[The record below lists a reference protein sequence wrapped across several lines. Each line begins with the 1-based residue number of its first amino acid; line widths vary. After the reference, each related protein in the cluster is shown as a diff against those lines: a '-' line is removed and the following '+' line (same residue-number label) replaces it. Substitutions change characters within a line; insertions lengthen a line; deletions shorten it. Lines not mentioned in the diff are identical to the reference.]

1 MKLIL
6 SLLFLGFTLLVSAQ
20 SRDESK
26 DIVAHID
33 ELTKIWDAE
42 AKNLATYEGLE
53 KYCQEKAYRDNIVA
67 TLEHIHHYDSVLYD
81 IVTRKYDTNKDK
93 EAKATLED
101 IKLLEVEYATL
112 SFLKFL
118 RKECGGY
125 NFIESNL
132 TSPDYKKEY
141 KKEVKRLENEQK
153 KYVKAIT
160 KQIDLIDEHVH
171 HLKGL

>member
-1 MKLIL
+1 MKFSINLF
-6 SLLFLGFTLLVSAQ
+6 FLGLTLLVSAQ

-33 ELTKIWDAE
+33 ELNKIWAAE
-42 AKNLATYEGLE
+42 TENLETYEGLE
-53 KYCQEKAYRDNIVA
+53 RYCQEKSYRDNVVA
-67 TLEHIHHYDSVLYD
+67 TLEHIHHYDSVLYE
-81 IVTRKYDTNKDK
+81 IVTRKYDTNEDK

-101 IKLLEVEYATL
+101 IKLLEVKYATL

-141 KKEVKRLENEQK
+141 KKEVKRLEKAQK

-160 KQIDLIDEHVH
+160 KQINVIDEHVH